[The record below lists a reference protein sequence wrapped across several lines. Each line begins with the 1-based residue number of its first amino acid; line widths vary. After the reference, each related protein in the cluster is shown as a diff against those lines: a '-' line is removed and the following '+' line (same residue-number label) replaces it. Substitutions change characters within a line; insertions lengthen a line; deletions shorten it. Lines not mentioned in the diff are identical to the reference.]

1 MCARGGCDS
10 RKYLENAWI
19 LTGKFVLSL
28 YQQHPGNEESQ
39 GGLAHPFRCSI
50 SDVGWEQWSEL

>member
-1 MCARGGCDS
+1 MCARGGYDN
-10 RKYLENAWI
+10 RKYLKNAWI

-28 YQQHPGNEESQ
+28 FQQHPGNEESQ

-50 SDVGWEQWSEL
+50 SDVGWEQWSER